1 MGIGSSFPIF
11 NRHQLTMTKF
21 IQLKN
26 VEEGV
31 GKRPPPTLV
40 LHTHYGG
47 CVGHVASY
55 DAFTLGGP
63 YSVRGYNTGEIGDGR
78 KKLEVHCVFIL

>member
-40 LHTHYGG
+40 LYTHYGG
-47 CVGHVASY
+47 CAGHVASY

-63 YSVRGYNTGEIGDGR
+63 YSVRGYNTGEIGYGR
-78 KKLEVHCVFIL
+78 KKLEVNHVFIL